1 MDALLHT
8 MLSVTLAVFL
18 IGSLL
23 EVGLKLDVGAA
34 LRALRNVR
42 FMALSVVWGYALC
55 PALAWTLTKV
65 MPLPQAYAD
74 GMLFLSLAP
83 CAPFFPMAAQKAK
96 GDLAYMAAFTLLTSV
111 CTVIYM
117 PLVTPWL
124 VSGLA
129 ADAWLIARPL
139 IFLIL
144 APMILGAALRLA
156 NRTLAEKIHPVC
168 RKATLVAIVFM
179 LGLVLWIYRA
189 DLTAMV
195 GTWAIATQLLFYS
208 SVTAASYLSASG
220 LPHSQKSVLA
230 LGVSTRNIGAA
241 IAPLLAIPGTDPRTI
256 AMAVMAV
263 PVTVV
268 CAFGAAPLLARLQ
281 PAEGKAGS

>member
-1 MDALLHT
+1 MDALLPKA
-8 MLSVTLAVFL
+8 LSLTLAVFL

-55 PALAWTLTKV
+55 PALAWALTKV

-74 GMLFLSLAP
+74 GMLFLSMAP

-156 NRTLAEKIHPVC
+156 NRALAEKIHPFC
-168 RKATLVAIVFM
+168 RKATLVSIVFM

-195 GTWAIATQLLFYS
+195 GTWAIATQFLFYS

-241 IAPLLAIPGTDPRTI
+241 IAPLLAIAGTDPRTI

-263 PVTVV
+263 PVTVI
-268 CAFGAAPLLARLQ
+268 CAFGAAPLLARLNSTESDTR
-281 PAEGKAGS
+281 A

>member
-1 MDALLHT
+1 MDSLLHT
-8 MLSVTLAVFL
+8 ALSVTLAVFL
-18 IGSLL
+18 VGSLL

-34 LRALRNVR
+34 LRAFRNVR

-74 GMLFLSLAP
+74 GLLFLSMAP

-139 IFLIL
+139 LFLIL

-156 NRTLAEKIHPVC
+156 NRALAETIHPVC

-189 DLTAMV
+189 DLAAMV

-241 IAPLLAIPGTDPRTI
+241 IAPLLAIAGTDPRTI

-263 PVTVV
+263 PVTVF

>member
-1 MDALLHT
+1 MDALLPKA
-8 MLSVTLAVFL
+8 LSVTLAVFL

-42 FMALSVVWGYALC
+42 FMALSVVWGYAVC

-74 GMLFLSLAP
+74 GMLFLSMAP

-144 APMILGAALRLA
+144 APMILGSALRLA

-189 DLTAMV
+189 DLAAMV

-241 IAPLLAIPGTDPRTI
+241 IAPLLAIAGTDPRTI

-263 PVTVV
+263 PLTVL
-268 CAFGAAPLLARLQ
+268 CAFGAAPLLARRNR
-281 PAEGKAGS
+281 PEGEAGS

>member
-1 MDALLHT
+1 MDALLPKA
-8 MLSVTLAVFL
+8 LSATLAVFL

-23 EVGLKLDVGAA
+23 EVGLRLDVGAA

-156 NRTLAEKIHPVC
+156 NRTLAEKFHPVC
-168 RKATLVAIVFM
+168 RKITLIDMVFM
-179 LGLVLWIYRA
+179 LGLVLWIFRA
-189 DLTAMV
+189 DLAAIV
-195 GTWAIATQLLFYS
+195 GTWAIATQFLFYS

-241 IAPLLAIPGTDPRTI
+241 IAPLLAISGTDPRTI

-263 PVTVV
+263 PVTVL